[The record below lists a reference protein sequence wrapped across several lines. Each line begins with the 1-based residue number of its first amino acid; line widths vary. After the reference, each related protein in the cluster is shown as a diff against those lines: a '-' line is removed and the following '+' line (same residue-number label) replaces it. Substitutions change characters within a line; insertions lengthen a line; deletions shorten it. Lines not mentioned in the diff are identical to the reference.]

1 MSPRQR
7 LLLAAL
13 AMLRDAALL
22 AAAIA
27 ALLGLLGLGSFQ

>member
-1 MSPRQR
+1 VSPRQR
-7 LLLAAL
+7 LLDAAL
-13 AMLRDAALL
+13 AMLRDAAML